1 MTPKIDGMY
10 RSMHSVYL
18 LQYHIVI
25 VTKYRNPVLQGD
37 VKENVYKT
45 IRDTLDMFGCTLK
58 EMNGEADHVH
68 LLIET
73 PPDIKLNTLIQTLK
87 IRSARFAR
95 RDYPEEVAKFY
106 WKNYFWNNGY
116 FISTVSENTLSNVET
131 YIKNQGMKSKNR
143 ICD

>member
-37 VKENVYKT
+37 IKENVYKT

-58 EMNGEADHVH
+58 EINGEADHVH

-131 YIKNQGMKSKNR
+131 YTKNQGMKSKNR
-143 ICD
+143 IYD

>member
-45 IRDTLDMFGCTLK
+45 IGDTLDMFGCTLK
-58 EMNGEADHVH
+58 EINGEADHVH

-73 PPDIKLNTLIQTLK
+73 PPDIKLSVLIQTLK